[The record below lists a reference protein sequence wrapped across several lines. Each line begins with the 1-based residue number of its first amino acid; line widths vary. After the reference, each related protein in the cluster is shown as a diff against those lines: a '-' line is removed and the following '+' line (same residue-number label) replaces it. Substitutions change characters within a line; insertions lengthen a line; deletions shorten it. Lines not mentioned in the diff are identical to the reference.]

1 MTQEQIFSK
10 VQDIIVNKLDCAR
23 EDVIPET
30 RLGNDLGVDSLDYI
44 EMVME
49 AEKEFGIIVPDEQT
63 YFKETV
69 TVKEYCEELEKIIN
83 EQ

>member
-23 EDVIPET
+23 EDVTTET
-30 RLGNDLGVDSLDYI
+30 RIGNDLGADSLDYI
-44 EMVME
+44 EMVMDV
-49 AEKEFGIIVPDEQT
+49 EKVFDIIVPDEQT

-83 EQ
+83 KQ

>member
-23 EDVIPET
+23 EDVTPET

-44 EMVME
+44 EMVLE
-49 AEKEFGIIVPDEQT
+49 VEKAFHIIVPDEQT

>member
-23 EDVIPET
+23 EDVTHET

-44 EMVME
+44 EMVLE
-49 AEKEFGIIVPDEQT
+49 VEKAFHIIVPDEQT

>member
-10 VQDIIVNKLDCAR
+10 VQDIIADKLGCDK
-23 EDVIPET
+23 ENVTPEAQ
-30 RLGNDLGVDSLDYI
+30 LGTDLYADSLDYM

-49 AEKEFGIIVPDEQT
+49 AEKAFGIIVPDEQT

-83 EQ
+83 KQ

>member
-23 EDVIPET
+23 EDVTPET
-30 RLGNDLGVDSLDYI
+30 RFGNDLGVDSLDYI
-44 EMVME
+44 EMVMD
-49 AEKEFGIIVPDEQT
+49 AEKAFGIIVPDEQT

-83 EQ
+83 KQ

>member
-23 EDVIPET
+23 EDVTPET
-30 RLGNDLGVDSLDYI
+30 LLGNDLGVDSLDYI
-44 EMVME
+44 EMVMD
-49 AEKEFGIIVPDEQT
+49 AEKAFGIIVPDEQT

-83 EQ
+83 KQ